1 MDMTKDESVVLML
14 SSINE
19 DNREM
24 CLNNGMSEADTESQ
38 IAQSQQSLQLIL
50 SNMYD
55 RMNAA
60 GIIA

>member
-24 CLNNGMSEADTESQ
+24 CLNNGMSEADTQAQ
-38 IAQSQQSLQLIL
+38 IDQSQQSLQLIL